1 MRGWV
6 RRYRAILV
14 DLGLVGIAAL
24 DGVLGLYTSGMTELI
39 LTLVGAAGLL
49 LRRRFPLVAVALALP
64 ALFLTGGPIASVIAL
79 ATVATRVSSTTA
91 LAVATAVTFLGLT
104 LSWDSIESIND
115 LVLAIVYGTMT
126 SGGAVAI
133 GRLRRGQ
140 TRLAA
145 SLAELERAR
154 EEETRLAARE
164 AVAEERAH
172 LAREMHD
179 VVSHQVSLITVQA
192 GALMVRVEDP
202 EVVDTA
208 DTIRQLAATT
218 LTELRQMLL
227 VLRTDGPE
235 AAPLTPQPTLAHL
248 RELLDAADLDVTAHV
263 DLPDGLAQVV
273 QRAVYR
279 TVQEGL
285 TNVRKHAPGARVE
298 VTAGVEAGETVV
310 LRVVNSA
317 PTGPRAPQ
325 IATARL
331 GHRGLSERAHLLG
344 GSFRS
349 RAGDDGSYEIE
360 LRLPLSGHSR
370 P

>member
-1 MRGWV
+1 MKVWAV
-6 RRYRAILV
+6 RHRAILV
-14 DLGLVGIAAL
+14 DLGLVAIAAL
-24 DGVLGLYTSGMTELI
+24 DGILGLYTSGLTELI

-49 LRRRFPLVAVALALP
+49 LRRRLPLLAVALALP

-91 LAVATAVTFLGLT
+91 LVAASAVTFLGLT
-104 LSWDSIESIND
+104 LSWDEIESIND

-133 GRLRRGQ
+133 GRLRRSQ

-145 SLAELERAR
+145 SLTELQRAR

-202 EVVDTA
+202 EVVETA
-208 DTIRQLAATT
+208 DTIRVLAATT

-227 VLRTDGPE
+227 VLRADGPE
-235 AAPLTPQPTLAHL
+235 AAPLTPQPTLEHL
-248 RELLDAADLDVTAHV
+248 GDLLATEDLEVTSRI
-263 DLPDGLAQVV
+263 DLPTGLPPAI

-298 VTAGVEAGETVV
+298 VTAEVEAGKTVV

-317 PTGPRAPQ
+317 PTEPLTPQ
-325 IATARL
+325 TATARL

-349 RAGDDGSYEIE
+349 RAHDDGSYEIE
-360 LRLPLSGHSR
+360 MRLPLSGHAR